1 MVTSEERNDSRIS
14 ETSKHVTQES
24 TNVVSP
30 FEKNESNSPLQIQE
44 EFSQSLII
52 PSNNDNILE
61 SLDETKQDVNDVV
74 LQEQHSHID
83 EMPQHDKDSPEKPKP
98 LSYLQKILL
107 AKAKRVP

>member
-83 EMPQHDKDSPEKPKP
+83 EMPQHDKDS
-98 LSYLQKILL
+98 LRNLNHCHIY
-107 AKAKRVP
+107 KRFC